1 MHGKNLSSS
10 TTFYCA
16 EASQKVT
23 TVLETKLKN
32 YQILNAELS
41 DARNKELL
49 AANLIIEELRNQ
61 NRKLLDSLRKEIE
74 EKEMVKK
81 LIPIIV

>member
-1 MHGKNLSSS
+1 MGKISHHQQP
-10 TTFYCA
+10 FIV
-16 EASQKVT
+16 QKQAKKLQPS
-23 TVLETKLKN
+23 LETKLKN

-61 NRKLLDSLRKEIE
+61 NRKLLDSLKKEIE